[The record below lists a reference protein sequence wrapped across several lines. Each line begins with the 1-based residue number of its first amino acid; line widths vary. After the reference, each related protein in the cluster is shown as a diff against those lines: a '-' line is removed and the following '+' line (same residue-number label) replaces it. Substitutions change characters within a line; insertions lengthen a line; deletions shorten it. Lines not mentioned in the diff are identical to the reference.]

1 MAKSL
6 VVLSGGLDSTAL
18 FVAPHIDRVA
28 KNNIARH
35 LCRSSKRLGMRVF

>member
-18 FVAPHIDRVA
+18 FVAPCIDRVRA
-28 KNNIARH
+28 VTLWYMRYI
-35 LCRSSKRLGMRVF
+35 CRASKRQ